1 MAEQVTPLTG
11 SPLSQESRQ
20 VVARNTSVS
29 GQAIRGSNLLSAT
42 PPNDVEVKNL
52 QSLLQNQPLLTEIR
66 SGIFGIREDIN
77 KLNGGLI
84 SIATLL
90 QQDAVSEERNLRAK
104 QESERR
110 LAEEQIRLGKENE
123 IEKKINAAIVAPVER
138 IAPKVQGLFGNVLQS
153 LGYLFGGW
161 LTNQVI
167 EYIQEEGKG
176 NTERLTE
183 IKNNIIKNLTIAG
196 GILLSVKFGFSL
208 LRRSLFG
215 ITRGVVGLLGR
226 AVAAPFNM
234 VQNIF
239 KPPGAK
245 PPGAKPPGGLGGV
258 ASNAIR
264 GAGNIVKGIAGPLAV
279 GSLATGLDI
288 AGGEDP
294 GRAVAGATTGMIG
307 SAAAFAA
314 GSLLP
319 IPGSGLITSAFAYGP
334 SADFGKGIYDKFFGK
349 PQAKPQA
356 KPEAKPQAKP
366 LPSSQ
371 APETPQQN
379 QAKPNEQ
386 LIPPP
391 NIESTAEQKTD
402 QLKSAPQ
409 SEMVSEPK
417 LNIPDYSNAFNLSA
431 NNTFQMNQQEDTS
444 SVLNSEMKPYQEIM
458 SKDKELSFNP
468 ASMFQP
474 ANTDNFIQSYNN
486 VASEEQASTPIQ
498 PNQIQGVP
506 PQTPQVGELPE
517 PKPNVIYASS
527 GSSQQQT
534 PQMNQGSPSG
544 PLTDVPM
551 IRSSNPDNFYTLYS
565 YSCYNV
571 VV

>member
-29 GQAIRGSNLLSAT
+29 GQAIRGSNLLSAAS
-42 PPNDVEVKNL
+42 PSDVDIKNFQAL
-52 QSLLQNQPLLTEIR
+52 QQNQLSLTQIQN
-66 SGIFGIREDIN
+66 GIFGIREDIN

-123 IEKKINAAIVAPVER
+123 IEKRIESAIVAPVER

-245 PPGAKPPGGLGGV
+245 PPGAKPPGGLRGV

-334 SADFGKGIYDKFFGK
+334 SADFGKGIYDKFFG
-349 PQAKPQA
+349 KPQA

-474 ANTDNFIQSYNN
+474 ANTDNFIQNYNN
-486 VASEEQASTPIQ
+486 VASEEQASTSIQ

>member
-1 MAEQVTPLTG
+1 
-11 SPLSQESRQ
+11 
-20 VVARNTSVS
+20 
-29 GQAIRGSNLLSAT
+29 
-42 PPNDVEVKNL
+42 
-52 QSLLQNQPLLTEIR
+52 
-66 SGIFGIREDIN
+66 
-77 KLNGGLI
+77 
-84 SIATLL
+84 
-90 QQDAVSEERNLRAK
+90 
-104 QESERR
+104 
-110 LAEEQIRLGKENE
+110 
-123 IEKKINAAIVAPVER
+123 
-138 IAPKVQGLFGNVLQS
+138 
-153 LGYLFGGW
+153 

-245 PPGAKPPGGLGGV
+245 PPGAKPPGGLRGV

-349 PQAKPQA
+349 PQAKPEA

-371 APETPQQN
+371 APETSQQN
-379 QAKPNEQ
+379 QSKPNEQ

-402 QLKSAPQ
+402 QLRSTPQ

-431 NNTFQMNQQEDTS
+431 NNIFAADEQG
-444 SVLNSEMKPYQEIM
+444 NSPYLSGYQVKPGQEIIP
-458 SKDKELSFNP
+458 KNEELIFDNEPVFELS
-468 ASMFQP
+468 
-474 ANTDNFIQSYNN
+474 NTNNFIQNYNN
-486 VASEEQASTPIQ
+486 VASEEQTSTPIQ